1 MNTRLLIFLGLVL
14 VATGWFFVVSNDD
27 DASPIQTVKRALQL
41 DSSPL
46 PDFTQYADVNA
57 KKQAF
62 FAYLQPVV
70 AVNNQHIL
78 DDRARLAAL
87 ANTSDEALSRADRR
101 FLAGL
106 VDRYEID
113 TSASSEDQRAELM
126 VRLDTVPMS
135 LALTQAA
142 MESAWGTSRFA
153 REGNNLFGQWCYQ
166 PGCGIVPKR
175 RGEGQVHEVASFDD
189 VDAAV
194 ASYLRNINSHRA
206 YADLRAARADLRA
219 ANQPVTGNAMAN
231 HLLRYSE
238 RGLDYVEEIQSMI
251 RVNKLAVLD
260 GVRPASWPWIAT
272 REFAPRWFW
281 TVGWFRYP
289 RPSSTAEPRSLYST
303 WAKKAGGSR

>member
-1 MNTRLLIFLGLVL
+1 MNTRLWTFLGLAL
-14 VATGWFFVVSNDD
+14 VAAGWYFVAPTSDED
-27 DASPIQTVKRALQL
+27 
-41 DSSPL
+41 SPL
-46 PDFTQYADVNA
+46 PDFSQYADVKA

-62 FAYLQPVV
+62 FDYLQPIV
-70 AVNNQHIL
+70 AANNQRIL
-78 DDRARLAAL
+78 DDRARLYAL
-87 ANTSDEALSRADRR
+87 ADTSDEALSREDRR
-101 FLAGL
+101 FLDGL
-106 VDRYEID
+106 VDRYEVD
-113 TSASSEDQRAELM
+113 TASSSEDQRAELM

-166 PGCGIVPKR
+166 AGCGIVPKR
-175 RGEGQVHEVASFDD
+175 RGEGQVHEVASFDNI
-189 VDAAV
+189 DAAV

-251 RVNKLAVLD
+251 RVNNLAVLD
-260 GVRPASWPWIAT
+260 GV
-272 REFAPRWFW
+272 
-281 TVGWFRYP
+281 
-289 RPSSTAEPRSLYST
+289 
-303 WAKKAGGSR
+303 

>member
-1 MNTRLLIFLGLVL
+1 M
-14 VATGWFFVVSNDD
+14 
-27 DASPIQTVKRALQL
+27 QTVKRALRM
-41 DSSPL
+41 DDSPL
-46 PDFTQYADVNA
+46 PDFSQYTDVKA

-62 FAYLQPVV
+62 FDYLQPIV
-70 AVNNQHIL
+70 AANNQRIL
-78 DDRARLAAL
+78 DDRARLGAL
-87 ANTSDEALSRADRR
+87 ADTSDEALSRRDRR
-101 FLAGL
+101 FLDGL
-106 VDRYEID
+106 VDRYEVD
-113 TSASSEDQRAELM
+113 TASSSEDQRAELM

-166 PGCGIVPKR
+166 AGCGIVPKR
-175 RGEGQVHEVASFDD
+175 RGEGQVHEVASFDNI
-189 VDAAV
+189 DAAV

-260 GVRPASWPWIAT
+260 GV
-272 REFAPRWFW
+272 
-281 TVGWFRYP
+281 
-289 RPSSTAEPRSLYST
+289 
-303 WAKKAGGSR
+303 

>member
-1 MNTRLLIFLGLVL
+1 M
-14 VATGWFFVVSNDD
+14 
-27 DASPIQTVKRALQL
+27 
-41 DSSPL
+41 
-46 PDFTQYADVNA
+46 
-57 KKQAF
+57 
-62 FAYLQPVV
+62 
-70 AVNNQHIL
+70 L

-260 GVRPASWPWIAT
+260 GV
-272 REFAPRWFW
+272 
-281 TVGWFRYP
+281 
-289 RPSSTAEPRSLYST
+289 
-303 WAKKAGGSR
+303 

>member
-1 MNTRLLIFLGLVL
+1 MNTRLWIFLGLAL
-14 VATGWFFVVSNDD
+14 VAAGVFFIAPTRD
-27 DASPIQTVKRALQL
+27 DASPMQTLQRALQI
-41 DSSPL
+41 DRSPL
-46 PDFTQYADVNA
+46 PDFNQHTDVKA

-62 FAYLQPVV
+62 FDYLQPIV
-70 AVNNQHIL
+70 AANNQRIL
-78 DDRARLAAL
+78 DDRARLSEL
-87 ANTSDEALSRADRR
+87 TDTSDEALSRADRR
-101 FLAGL
+101 FLDGL
-106 VDRYEID
+106 VDRYEVD
-113 TSASSEDQRAELM
+113 TEARPEDQRAELM
-126 VRLDTVPMS
+126 VRLDIVPMS

-166 PGCGIVPKR
+166 AGCGIVPKR

-260 GVRPASWPWIAT
+260 GV
-272 REFAPRWFW
+272 
-281 TVGWFRYP
+281 
-289 RPSSTAEPRSLYST
+289 
-303 WAKKAGGSR
+303 

>member
-1 MNTRLLIFLGLVL
+1 MNTRLWTFLGLAL
-14 VATGWFFVVSNDD
+14 VAAGWYFVAPTSDED
-27 DASPIQTVKRALQL
+27 
-41 DSSPL
+41 SPL
-46 PDFTQYADVNA
+46 PDFSQYADVKA

-62 FAYLQPVV
+62 FDYLQPIV
-70 AVNNQHIL
+70 AANNQRIL
-78 DDRARLAAL
+78 DDRARLGAL
-87 ANTSDEALSRADRR
+87 ADTSDEALSRRDRR
-101 FLAGL
+101 FLDGL
-106 VDRYEID
+106 VDRYEVD
-113 TSASSEDQRAELM
+113 TASSSEDQRAELM

-153 REGNNLFGQWCYQ
+153 RDRNNLFGQWCYQ
-166 PGCGIVPKR
+166 AGCAIVPKR
-175 RGEGQVHEVASFDD
+175 RWEGQVHEVASFDNL
-189 VDAAV
+189 DAAV

-260 GVRPASWPWIAT
+260 GV
-272 REFAPRWFW
+272 
-281 TVGWFRYP
+281 
-289 RPSSTAEPRSLYST
+289 
-303 WAKKAGGSR
+303 

>member
-70 AVNNQHIL
+70 AVNNQRIL

-87 ANTSDEALSRADRR
+87 ANTSDEALSRANRR

-113 TSASSEDQRAELM
+113 TAASSEDQRAELM

-135 LALTQAA
+135 LALAQAA

-153 REGNNLFGQWCYQ
+153 REGNNLFGQWCYTK
-166 PGCGIVPKR
+166 GCGLVPLR
-175 RGEGQVHEVASFDD
+175 RDAGSSHEVEKFRTVS
-189 VDAAV
+189 DAV
-194 ASYLRNINSHRA
+194 SSYLRNINSHRA
-206 YADLRAARADLRA
+206 YAGLRKDRAQLRA
-219 ANQPVTGNAMAN
+219 TGNAVTGYKLAEG
-231 HLLRYSE
+231 LVDYSE
-238 RGLDYVEEIQSMI
+238 LREAYVKEIQAVI
-251 RVNKLAVLD
+251 RINKLAQYD
-260 GVRPASWPWIAT
+260 
-272 REFAPRWFW
+272 
-281 TVGWFRYP
+281 
-289 RPSSTAEPRSLYST
+289 
-303 WAKKAGGSR
+303 

>member
-1 MNTRLLIFLGLVL
+1 M
-14 VATGWFFVVSNDD
+14 
-27 DASPIQTVKRALQL
+27 
-41 DSSPL
+41 
-46 PDFTQYADVNA
+46 
-57 KKQAF
+57 
-62 FAYLQPVV
+62 
-70 AVNNQHIL
+70 AVNNQRIL

-175 RGEGQVHEVASFDD
+175 RGE
-189 VDAAV
+189 
-194 ASYLRNINSHRA
+194 
-206 YADLRAARADLRA
+206 
-219 ANQPVTGNAMAN
+219 
-231 HLLRYSE
+231 
-238 RGLDYVEEIQSMI
+238 
-251 RVNKLAVLD
+251 
-260 GVRPASWPWIAT
+260 
-272 REFAPRWFW
+272 
-281 TVGWFRYP
+281 
-289 RPSSTAEPRSLYST
+289 
-303 WAKKAGGSR
+303 

>member
-70 AVNNQHIL
+70 AVNNQRIL

-106 VDRYEID
+106 VDRYDID

-219 ANQPVTGNAMAN
+219 TNQPVTGNAMAN

-260 GVRPASWPWIAT
+260 GV
-272 REFAPRWFW
+272 
-281 TVGWFRYP
+281 
-289 RPSSTAEPRSLYST
+289 
-303 WAKKAGGSR
+303 

>member
-1 MNTRLLIFLGLVL
+1 MTDVTTKTKNPEDFAFTAENMDAAKAVIAKYPDGWQASAVMPLLDI
-14 VATGWFFVVSNDD
+14 A
-27 DASPIQTVKRALQL
+27 
-41 DSSPL
+41 
-46 PDFTQYADVNA
+46 
-57 KKQAF
+57 
-62 FAYLQPVV
+62 
-70 AVNNQHIL
+70 
-78 DDRARLAAL
+78 
-87 ANTSDEALSRADRR
+87 
-101 FLAGL
+101 
-106 VDRYEID
+106 
-113 TSASSEDQRAELM
+113 QRQNGGH
-126 VRLDTVPMS
+126 
-135 LALTQAA
+135 LTQAA

-175 RGEGQVHEVASFDD
+175 RREGQVHEVASFDV

-260 GVRPASWPWIAT
+260 GV
-272 REFAPRWFW
+272 
-281 TVGWFRYP
+281 
-289 RPSSTAEPRSLYST
+289 
-303 WAKKAGGSR
+303 